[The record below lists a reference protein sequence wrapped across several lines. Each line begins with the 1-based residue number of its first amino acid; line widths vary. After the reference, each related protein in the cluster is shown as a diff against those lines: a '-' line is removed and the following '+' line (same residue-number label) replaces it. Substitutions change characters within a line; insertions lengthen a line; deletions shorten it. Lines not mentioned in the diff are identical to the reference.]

1 MAEETR
7 FYKRRTTR
15 KVDVLMHTQMVGRP
29 NNTACGLWKYPHPLA
44 PQVFEA
50 GDVRPDRVVVECPLC
65 QAAIACMDIDKKM
78 ANQTKKNRKDATR

>member
-1 MAEETR
+1 M
-7 FYKRRTTR
+7 
-15 KVDVLMHTQMVGRP
+15 
-29 NNTACGLWKYPHPLA
+29 NNPLA